1 MISFDLICE
10 NGHTFEG
17 WFSNSKDFEKQSKS
31 KSVECP
37 FCSNNKVQKALMA
50 PNVSTRDNS
59 SNMASST
66 LSEKSSSNSTK
77 GNIHNSPEVISAFK
91 KLRKVVE
98 ENCEYVGNKFAE
110 EARKISYGETES
122 RGIYGETSAEEA
134 KDLKDEGIEF
144 GVLPWSNRNDA

>member
-1 MISFDLICE
+1 MISFDLLCG

-17 WFSNSKDFEKQSKS
+17 WFSNSKDFEKQAKAKS
-31 KSVECP
+31 IECP
-37 FCSNNKVQKALMA
+37 FCSNNEIQKALMA
-50 PNVSTRDNS
+50 PNVSTKNINS
-59 SNMASST
+59 GDSPSITPEKNSKNLSMGNMQ
-66 LSEKSSSNSTK
+66 
-77 GNIHNSPEVISAFK
+77 NSPEVISAFK

-98 ENCEYVGNKFAE
+98 ENCDYVGNKFAE

-134 KDLKDEGIEF
+134 KELNEEGIEF

>member
-17 WFSNSKDFEKQSKS
+17 WFSNSKDFEKQSKT
-31 KSVECP
+31 KSIECP

-50 PNVSTRDNS
+50 PNVSTKNNNAND
-59 SNMASST
+59 ASST
-66 LSEKSSSNSTK
+66 LSKNKTSNFTK
-77 GNIHNSPEVISAFK
+77 GNMHNSPEVTTAFK
-91 KLRKVVE
+91 KLRKAIE
-98 ENCEYVGNKFAE
+98 ENCEYVGNNFAE
-110 EARKISYGETES
+110 EARKISYGESES

-134 KDLKDEGIEF
+134 KELNDEGIEF